1 MQFQEL
7 VREIREFLEARRN
20 GTLTL
25 TDYFELAHQITAFL
39 VSLNGPQVFGDAPP
53 SDDDVELLLDATDEL
68 AGAVGSSDSAV
79 GCPVV
84 DALVAAAIKA
94 LIDYIQKRR
103 A

>member
-68 AGAVGSSDSAV
+68 AGAVGAV
-79 GCPVV
+79 DAGGPVV
-84 DALVAAAIKA
+84 DALIAAAIKA

-103 A
+103 G